1 MSSDRRFAPSRR
13 VGMDVVAPARVG
25 VSLERMT
32 PIGYLYKRVAR
43 RPHWIRAEQVD
54 DIYSLSGCV
63 SEVFADYIQYWRH
76 NGYWLFDSPHVMED
90 LARENGIPLG
100 DLQLFFYEVY
110 ELEYNDSDKQWQSF
124 VPEASFGTNVEAPRK
139 RRLEG
144 FDVTT
149 YSVHTS
155 PECSPLSCNSLAE
168 TIRTNRHCLFE
179 TFDEARKAIEAGLF
193 DNSEPGPF
201 RITAVYSVRPDGD
214 DAMRPDSSSETDL
227 Q

>member
-1 MSSDRRFAPSRR
+1 MDFPSQTQICFTS
-13 VGMDVVAPARVG
+13 P
-25 VSLERMT
+25 
-32 PIGYLYKRVAR
+32 YLYKRVAA
-43 RPHWIRAEQVD
+43 RPDWIRVEPVD

-63 SEVFADYIQYWRH
+63 SEVFADYINYWRH
-76 NGYWLFDSPHVMED
+76 NGYWLFDSPRVIED
-90 LARENGIPLG
+90 LAKENGIPLE

-110 ELEYNDSDKQWQSF
+110 EMEYNDSEKRWQSF
-124 VPEASFGTNVEAPRK
+124 GPEESFRTNVQPPEH

-149 YSVHTS
+149 FSVHTL

-179 TFDEARKAIEAGLF
+179 TFDEARRALETGMF

-201 RITAVYSVRPDGD
+201 RITAVYSVEASGEAPTR
-214 DAMRPDSSSETDL
+214 
-227 Q
+227 